1 MDTQLESLR
10 EQLTQAAKEFSTD
23 ASALSELLEA
33 MVGDVERAEKEPLEI
48 VPVAHHSPACG
59 LHMLRRLQSQRPK
72 VIFIELCEDMTDLL
86 PKLGECKLPVALQAF
101 ASDSHAFPSDWAPL
115 TVVAPVTEFS
125 AEYQAMSYALT
136 YNVPLVLVDRSV
148 DHVFQQI
155 PQEQGALDELLPSDE
170 EMEEEKEEGEHA
182 THGSALG
189 IQLGNVVPTMEEFT
203 EFLLRNA
210 HVHHFSEWWEQYVE
224 NTVIHADWET
234 YRRVMCLVGS
244 LLRRLGR
251 RPEDVESDRWRERYM
266 WTRMK
271 QYLEEH
277 KIKPEEAMYI
287 CGAIHA
293 VSDVEEYGSHT
304 DLTWEIPERT
314 DTEWLYGLIPSSF
327 SAIERQ
333 FSHPSGTVSLAEATW
348 KKGLEA
354 ASLKP
359 FRIPKTAG
367 ATKALPKP
375 KVSDG
380 ELERSLSDFLIAP
393 PEQAQADEEQLL
405 KWCVQVVKL
414 ARKNNYL
421 ATTAD
426 SIAIYQTSML
436 LAGMRNRLHPSAYD
450 FRDAAIT
457 CLEKSK
463 VPGKRDIAWVC
474 DILLGGDQYG
484 RVGYESLPPLARNVY
499 DRLAVL
505 PITLMSSTVQRA
517 LMDFGSHPN
526 YLPASDL
533 LWKIHYLTGQSV
545 VRPIMGERSLGH
557 IPVQESWDIS
567 IGKNQRPIIELGY
580 EGVTIEQVLDLR
592 LKKKA
597 FAAKA
602 TTLTALE
609 ATQDSILYLK
619 SKRLTEELGQRAVQL
634 LFEEASAQDA
644 PEIFE
649 RIRDLVHF
657 YRAQPGGLADWIKDF
672 VSTGYSHYA
681 TLLPEAF
688 GDRDTSPQEI
698 AAMMSFI
705 FTLES
710 LALSLGCDRSQ
721 LLIAVRQANDVD
733 ISPDKIGLLWSA
745 QFLLGERSA
754 QQIREFF
761 DEALDNELLVP
772 ALPNYV
778 MGFVLALRF
787 TPLVGRLVVEL
798 MSKAFA
804 RLPDRV
810 LLPWLPGLIMTLKP
824 LSGELMPLLV
834 KEASV
839 SFPKSL
845 EEFDTSWEFP
855 WEKPVQEFS
864 FSMESSPSSESARA
878 TVVELEPHEEGAR
891 ALLFAHRDTGLAI
904 EAAMGLEGAW
914 QEALQAEASEQVASG
929 MPVLAAEEL
938 AARGLLARFHQ
949 TASAVSKV
957 LDPEGDEQ
965 EALWALPAPSAPT
978 ATSNPS
984 KSPSS
989 PARAMLDTHAETMT
1003 AVEELLS

>member
-1 MDTQLESLR
+1 M
-10 EQLTQAAKEFSTD
+10 QAAEAFSTD
-23 ASALSELLEA
+23 ASALGDLMEA
-33 MVGDVERAEKEPLEI
+33 MVLDVERAEQEPLEI

-59 LHMLRRLQSQRPK
+59 LHMLRRLQSRRPK
-72 VIFIELCEDMTDLL
+72 VIFMELCEDMRALL
-86 PKLGECKLPVALQAF
+86 PKLGECRLPVALQAF
-101 ASDSHAFPSDWAPL
+101 ASESHAFPTDWAPL
-115 TVVAPVTEFS
+115 TVVAPITEFS

-136 YNVPLVLVDRSV
+136 YGVELVLVDRSV

-155 PQEQGALDELLPSDE
+155 PQEEGALDERLPS
-170 EMEEEKEEGEHA
+170 EEEREAAEEREEHVS
-182 THGSALG
+182 HGSALG
-189 IQLGNVVPTMEEFT
+189 IQLGNVVPTFDAFT

-210 HVHHFSEWWEQYVE
+210 RVQHFSEWWEQYVE

-251 RPEDVESDRWRERYM
+251 RQEDVDSDRWRERYM

-271 QYLEEH
+271 QYMKEH
-277 KIKPEEAMYI
+277 KIAPEDAMYI

-293 VSDVEEYGSHT
+293 VSDVEEYGTHT
-304 DLTWEIPERT
+304 DKVWEIPPRT
-314 DTEWLYGLIPSSF
+314 ETEWLYGLIPSSF

-333 FSHPSGTVSLAEATW
+333 FSHPAGTVSLAESTW
-348 KKGLEA
+348 KKGL
-354 ASLKP
+354 
-359 FRIPKTAG
+359 TAG
-367 ATKALPKP
+367 KLKAFHVPKDPKSATKKLPKP
-375 KVSDG
+375 RVVDG
-380 ELERSLSDFLIAP
+380 QLERSLNDFLVAP
-393 PEQAQADEEQLL
+393 PEAAEADEAQLL
-405 KWCVQVVKL
+405 NWCVQIVKL
-414 ARKNNYL
+414 ARNNGYL

-450 FRDAAIT
+450 FRDAAVT
-457 CLEKSK
+457 CLEKTS
-463 VPGKRDIAWVC
+463 VPGKRDIPWIC
-474 DILLGGDQYG
+474 DILLGGDRYG
-484 RVGYESLPPLARNVY
+484 RVGYDSLPPLAKNVY

-517 LMDFGSHPN
+517 LMDFGAHPN

-533 LWKIHYLTGQSV
+533 LWKIHYLTGNSV
-545 VRPIMGERSLGH
+545 VRPIMGERTLGH
-557 IPVQESWDIS
+557 VPLQESWDIS
-567 IGKNQRPIIELGY
+567 IGKNQRPVIELGY
-580 EGVTIEQVLDLR
+580 EGVTIEQVLDFR

-597 FAAKA
+597 FASNA

-644 PEIFE
+644 PGIFD

-657 YRAQPGGLADWIKDF
+657 YRAQPDGLADWIKDF

-688 GDRDTSPQEI
+688 GDRDTSPSEI
-698 AAMMSFI
+698 AAMMGFI

-721 LLIAVRQANDVD
+721 LLIAIRQANDVQ

-745 QFLLGERSA
+745 QYLLGERTA
-754 QQIREFF
+754 EEIRAFF

-772 ALPNYV
+772 ALPHYI

-804 RLPDRV
+804 RLPDRI
-810 LLPWLPGLIMTLKP
+810 LLPWLPNLIMTLKP
-824 LSGELMPLLV
+824 LSHELMPLLI
-834 KEASV
+834 KEASG
-839 SFPKSL
+839 SFPRAL
-845 EEFDTSWEFP
+845 GGLDDWEFP
-855 WEKPVQEFS
+855 WERPIQTFS
-864 FSMESSPSSESARA
+864 FGGDQNESHDDSVDEGLELSDEEQAARAMLFTFAQTGKTLDAVLELEGEWTEAIAAPSSNTSSG
-878 TVVELEPHEEGAR
+878 P
-891 ALLFAHRDTGLAI
+891 ALG
-904 EAAMGLEGAW
+904 
-914 QEALQAEASEQVASG
+914 
-929 MPVLAAEEL
+929 AEEL
-938 AARGLLARFHQ
+938 AARTMLAAHSAAGDALVELLGENAGTWELPSAAPQ
-949 TASAVSKV
+949 QKAASSSSKV
-957 LDPEGDEQ
+957 
-965 EALWALPAPSAPT
+965 SA
-978 ATSNPS
+978 
-984 KSPSS
+984 S
-989 PARAMLDTHAETMT
+989 PARLMVDAHGETMQ
-1003 AVEELLS
+1003 AIEELLSR